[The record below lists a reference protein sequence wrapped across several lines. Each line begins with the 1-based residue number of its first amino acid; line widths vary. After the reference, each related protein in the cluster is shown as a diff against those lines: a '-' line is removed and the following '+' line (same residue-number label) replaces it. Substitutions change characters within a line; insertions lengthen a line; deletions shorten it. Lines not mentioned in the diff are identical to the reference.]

1 MEKDPLSEL
10 VPIRDAFG
18 GGMELNMVRNSSVS
32 DDSELCFYVLK
43 WAKSLNTSDIW
54 ILEGSKRALL

>member
-18 GGMELNMVRNSSVS
+18 EGMELNMVRNSSVS
-32 DDSELCFYVLK
+32 DDSEWCFYVL
-43 WAKSLNTSDIW
+43 KSLNTSDIW